1 MWLDLFEC
9 LGMPLKVDPARF
21 LCSLP
26 VLRGPSKKK
35 NPSNTSFVESKRIS
49 MLIVLDEIDLV
60 CTDYKIFQKILV
72 MVALQPNSLCI
83 DRHLYI
89 EEWSSIIHQCFH
101 SFSFITTYFINILH
115 MEQMSEC
122 IVMGGWRLEGK
133 ARYGEIVRGERW
145 EAEAVNRGRQEL
157 RVYRGMF
164 W

>member
-9 LGMPLKVDPARF
+9 LVMPLKVDPARF

-49 MLIVLDEIDLV
+49 MLIVLDEIDL
-60 CTDYKIFQKILV
+60 
-72 MVALQPNSLCI
+72 LCVLI
-83 DRHLYI
+83 TNFPENLGDGSSTTKHPLYRQAFI
-89 EEWSSIIHQCFH
+89 HRRMIKHHSSV
-101 SFSFITTYFINILH
+101 FSFIITYFINILH

-133 ARYGEIVRGERW
+133 ARYGEIVRG
-145 EAEAVNRGRQEL
+145 RGSQ
-157 RVYRGMF
+157 
-164 W
+164 